1 MPAPLRVKAMPHL
14 DLNPDIVRSVIDI
27 VHEFHAGDDVNLRGD
42 VEEDD
47 VDEDLLMQFADDYS
61 DDPYYEQLTSAINDL
76 EPDQQVSLVALM
88 WLGRG
93 DYSVDEWDDVIA
105 QAKEQWT
112 DHTAQYLI
120 STPLLSD
127 YLAEGLDLLD
137 GLDD

>member
-1 MPAPLRVKAMPHL
+1 MPHL
-14 DLNPDIVRSVIDI
+14 DLNPDIVRSVIDT
-27 VHEFHAGDDVNLRGD
+27 VHEFHAGDDVNLRG
-42 VEEDD
+42 EDENEN
-47 VDEDLLMQFADDYS
+47 VDEDLLMQFAEDYS
-61 DDPYYEQLTSAINDL
+61 NDPYYEQLTSAINDL

-93 DYSVDEWDDVIA
+93 DYTVDEWDDVIK

-127 YLAEGLDLLD
+127 YLAEGLEQFD
-137 GLDD
+137 GLEE